1 MALENPWTVVSRAEE
16 WKTCKRIK
24 ADQNWPRL
32 GAGQRGSDAFVS
44 IGSQKNLESEFLYW
58 KVLFIPEE
66 RRENGFLCLL
76 VMARGL
82 LGSVGSEDTWCI
94 NNPSPGRSV
103 LVKIVVLCNV
113 HGLDSLDSWRTPVVG
128 GESTR

>member
-1 MALENPWTVVSRAEE
+1 MPLSVLIPR
-16 WKTCKRIK
+16 KTLRV
-24 ADQNWPRL
+24 NFYF
-32 GAGQRGSDAFVS
+32 G
-44 IGSQKNLESEFLYW
+44 
-58 KVLFIPEE
+58 KVLFIPGE

-82 LGSVGSEDTWCI
+82 LGSVESEDTWCI

-103 LVKIVVLCNV
+103 LIRIVMLCDV
-113 HGLDSLDSWRTPVVG
+113 HELDSLDSWRTPVVG